1 MKKNT
6 KHFLLL
12 TTAAIASIYSYNR
25 IISDISSAKN
35 LLSDGSGTY
44 YNWKFGNI
52 FYNKRGKGNPVLLIH
67 DTNVSSSAFEWY
79 RLVKRLE
86 KDHTVYTLD
95 LLGCG
100 RSDKPALT
108 YTNYMY
114 VQLLTAFAHDVIGK
128 PTDIIATGYSST
140 FTLLANQFDPDMF
153 QHIILVNP
161 PYPKETAASVSCMD
175 KLRKNIFEFP
185 LLGTFLYN
193 ISHTRS
199 NIDLEFKGSY
209 FKKPQSIVTKLEDIY
224 YEAAHSKNSAGKYLY
239 ASQIGNYMNVPVEH
253 AIRKLDKPVH
263 IIASQ
268 EVKSNMNLAKSYRQL
283 NKNIET
289 HYLNGCKQLPQLE
302 IPEKFLST
310 VYGIFD
316 H

>member
-6 KHFLLL
+6 KRFLLL
-12 TTAAIASIYSYNR
+12 TTAAVASIYSCNR
-25 IISDISSAKN
+25 IISDLAGAKN

-44 YNWKFGNI
+44 YNWKYGNI
-52 FYNKRGKGNPVLLIH
+52 FYSKRGKGDPILLIH
-67 DTNVSSSAFEWY
+67 DTNVSSCAFEWY

-100 RSDKPALT
+100 RSDKPAFT

-128 PTDIIATGYSST
+128 PADVIATGYSST
-140 FTLLANQFDPDMF
+140 FTLLANQFDPEMF
-153 QHIILVNP
+153 RHVILVNP
-161 PYPKETAASVSCMD
+161 PHPQETAASVSCAD
-175 KLRKNIFEFP
+175 KLRKTILELP

-193 ISHTRS
+193 IRHTKSH
-199 NIDLEFKGSY
+199 IDLEFKGSY
-209 FKKPQSIVTKLEDIY
+209 FKKSQSIVTKLEDIY

-239 ASQIGNYMNVPVEH
+239 ASQVGNYMNVPMEH
-253 AIRKLDKPVH
+253 AIRKLNKPVH

-268 EVKSNMNLAKSYRQL
+268 EIKSNLNLANSYRHL

-289 HYLNGCKQLPQLE
+289 HYLNGCKHLPQLE

-310 VYGIFD
+310 VYGILD
-316 H
+316 Q